1 MKKSR
6 IAGSPSGPRLFNKRD
21 NQMIGLVFVLP
32 FLIGFV
38 FIFARMLYDG
48 LHAAFSTAQLGT
60 SGMTYTFTGWDNFYY
75 ALRVDPLFISRA
87 LEDLKSLLVTIPLIM
102 IFSLF
107 VAVVLNNEIWGR
119 TVFRV
124 IFFLP
129 VIVSTGLL
137 TELDANNA
145 VMTTMSAAAVE
156 SSGDSALA
164 SIGDISLFLQQLQFS
179 PGLIEAVSGVA
190 NNVVEIVNRSG
201 VQILIFLAGIQS
213 ISPSIYE
220 AADVEGATAWEK
232 FWKIT
237 LPMVSPIMVVCLVYT
252 VVECLTGSS
261 SPLMSH
267 IEYLAFTGGKFGEA
281 AAMAWLYF
289 AAVVLVIGVAVLVIR
304 GIGRAGRNAGEG
316 R

>member
-1 MKKSR
+1 MKK
-6 IAGSPSGPRLFNKRD
+6 GPNRAVPRKSRLFEKRD
-21 NQMIGLVFVLP
+21 NQMIGLVFVSP

-38 FIFARMLYDG
+38 CIFAQMLYDG
-48 LHAAFSTAQLGT
+48 LHAAFSTAQLGS

-75 ALRVDPLFISRA
+75 ALRVDPLFIGRV

-107 VAVVLNNEIWGR
+107 IAVVLNNHIWGR

-129 VIVSTGLL
+129 VIISTGLL

-156 SSGDSALA
+156 SSGDSAIA
-164 SIGDISLFLQQLQFS
+164 NIGDISLFLQQLQFS
-179 PGLIEAVSGVA
+179 PGLIETVSGIA
-190 NNVVEIVNRSG
+190 NNVVDIVNRSG

-220 AADVEGATAWEK
+220 AADVEGATGWEK

-281 AAMAWLYF
+281 AAMSWMYF
-289 AAVVLVIGVAVLVIR
+289 AVVVVTIGILALMIR
-304 GIGRAGRNAGEG
+304 GISRASRNADEG